1 MILIRTGIVALILL
15 GHLSNVHGQE
25 SNEATDLY
33 KAEAQFESAK
43 TLDTGSKFGSEVRQA
58 FELYKLSA
66 DAGYLPAML
75 VTGQMY
81 LNGRGTPEN
90 RDLAIKYI
98 EKAAS
103 RGNAEGLYNLAELE
117 FVDRDFAQA
126 YVLFSL
132 ASTLAETDS
141 IYASAKNQ
149 QQETALLLN
158 KEQIDTLQSIAV
170 TCAETNFLSC
180 TALNAD
186 IVDAPRPRELAS
198 QNDSKMVPTE
208 TNVIAEPTELSEE
221 PLITEINDT
230 NEDKNYYDTSDNYP
244 SHWSTEERNLIKSEI
259 EQLNWPEDVEML
271 LRCQA
276 YIEVKGYPRYT
287 YCPSVTSQGI
297 DEDEANDITT
307 KIQDIISRRQMVPLK
322 INGTTWAQVEKFDD
336 VMTSVFDTDNLVQ
349 VFFSVSISSSDKSLV
364 ADVRENQLYNASL
377 FGPNYISAQGY
388 DLRNY
393 RCLKNEF
400 GVVIFD
406 VDANG
411 KAENITNYEDGL
423 SKKCFNSV
431 KRAINGSKYI
441 PAFFEHKPVAS
452 RLVQLVNTNR
462 QFLR

>member
-66 DAGYLPAML
+66 DAGYPPAML

-117 FVDRDFAQA
+117 FADRDFAQA

-208 TNVIAEPTELSEE
+208 TNVITEPTALSED
-221 PLITEINDT
+221 PLITEINNT

-259 EQLNWPEDVEML
+259 ERLNWPEDVEML
-271 LRCQA
+271 VRCQA
-276 YIEVKGYPRYT
+276 FIGAKGYPVQT
-287 YCPSVTSQGI
+287 HCPSATSAGI
-297 DEDEANDITT
+297 DEKSENDLTIQ
-307 KIQDIISRRQMVPLK
+307 IQDIIAYRPMVPLK
-322 INGTTWAQVEKFDD
+322 IKGSTWSKPRNLEAAFGTGD
-336 VMTSVFDTDNLVQ
+336 VDNLVQ
-349 VFFSVSISSSDKSLV
+349 VYVSVSISSSDKTPIV
-364 ADVRENQLYNASL
+364 NIRENHLYNASTY
-377 FGPNYISAQGY
+377 GPNYISAQGY
-388 DLRNY
+388 DLRDW
-393 RCLKNEF
+393 RCLKNDY
-400 GVVIFD
+400 GLVIFD
-406 VDANG
+406 VDSNG
-411 KAENITNYEDGL
+411 SVGNITDYNDAL

-431 KRAINGSKYI
+431 KKSINGSKYI
-441 PAFFEHKPVAS
+441 PAFYEGEPVAS
-452 RLVQLVNTNR
+452 KLVMLVNANWR
-462 QFLR
+462 FLR